1 MSFFGQPTPNAW
13 YGNGPNPANV
23 PHMTLG
29 QTVGNHHELI
39 HIPQFDKSATECFTS
54 LWLAHLTANG
64 GNHLHNLKNRWPWSE
79 PDDDPEF
86 IAFMAQYG
94 IEIPV
99 RTLEQRLIPMED
111 A

>member
-1 MSFFGQPTPNAW
+1 MSLFGQNPNAL
-13 YGNGPNPANV
+13 YGYGINPANF

-29 QTVGNHHELI
+29 QTVGNQRALI
-39 HIPQFDKSATECFTS
+39 VIPQFDKSATECFTS

-86 IAFMAQYG
+86 VAFMAKYG
-94 IEIPV
+94 IEIHV

>member
-1 MSFFGQPTPNAW
+1 MSFFGQNPNAW
-13 YGNGPNPANV
+13 FGSSPVFATYP
-23 PHMTLG
+23 
-29 QTVGNHHELI
+29 
-39 HIPQFDKSATECFTS
+39 PQSDKSATECFTS
-54 LWLAHLTANG
+54 LWLAHLTTNG

-86 IAFMAQYG
+86 IAFMAKYG

>member
-1 MSFFGQPTPNAW
+1 MSLFRKTGFPWVQS
-13 YGNGPNPANV
+13 
-23 PHMTLG
+23 
-29 QTVGNHHELI
+29 
-39 HIPQFDKSATECFTS
+39 DKGATECFTT
-54 LWLAHLTANG
+54 LWLAHLTATEAT
-64 GNHLHNLKNRWPWSE
+64 LVNLKNRWPWSE

-86 IAFMAQYG
+86 IAFMAKYG